1 VSKNITI
8 KDKLTEKKL
17 KLSFSEF
24 YSLIIGCEI
33 ASEFYSE
40 NFEKNKFFQNLAKKL
55 DNVSSK

>member
-1 VSKNITI
+1 MI

-33 ASEFYSE
+33 ASEFYNE